1 MPIIK
6 INGLATNN
14 GFADAVIEWEE
25 NSIIEISDE
34 NECLVARFQP
44 DDFLAVADAYI
55 AFKKRTDEKKR
66 SENED
71 NQPA

>member
-6 INGLATNN
+6 IEGLRGSKTPDAT
-14 GFADAVIEWEE
+14 FEFTEDSCID
-25 NSIIEISDE
+25 ILD
-34 NECLVARFQP
+34 NEGYLVARFDP
-44 DDFLAVADAYI
+44 EDFLAVADAYI

-71 NQPA
+71 NKPA

>member
-1 MPIIK
+1 MPTLK

-14 GFADAVIEWEE
+14 GFTDAVIEWEE